1 MCIFIA
7 NLEGVY
13 GFAIVGLQ
21 PRFQIVL
28 KFTYTLIHK
37 FTNKQFNS
45 QIHLLIFRCP
55 PEFVYLYREFGGSL
69 WIRDSRQRLATEISD
84 RAPALALMKQL
95 QGKVVDCL
103 FLLYSLTS
111 PVEAIWIWVGP
122 IFINT
127 FL

>member
-1 MCIFIA
+1 M
-7 NLEGVY
+7 NLHY
-13 GFAIVGLQ
+13 L
-21 PRFQIVL
+21 
-28 KFTYTLIHK
+28 T
-37 FTNKQFNS
+37 S
-45 QIHLLIFRCP
+45 FRCP

-95 QGKVVDCL
+95 QGKIVDCL